1 MASRETEVGHRNH
14 ALQQLKQGAE
24 GLSQEETMAL
34 RSLLNSYVDVFALVD
49 GEFGK
54 TNKIKHRINIQGAEP
69 VKQPGRLWPFHK
81 REEVR
86 GMLSDM
92 LKRGVIEE
100 SHSPWASP
108 IVVVQKKDGTSRFC
122 VDFRRV
128 NALTIKDA
136 QPLLRID
143 DTLDVLAG
151 SCWFSTLDLASGY
164 WQVEVDDKDREKTAF
179 STPFGL
185 YQFKVMP
192 FGLCNAPATFQRLME
207 LVLLGLHWTSCLV
220 YLDDI
225 IIFSKS
231 VNEHLRQLEEVL
243 DRLRGAGL
251 KTKPNA
257 SATGVGAVLSQVING
272 HERAVAYASR
282 ALTKPER
289 RYCTTRQEMLALV
302 WAAQHF
308 RAYLYGRSFQARTDH
323 QSLKWLRS
331 FKEPEG
337 QVARWL
343 EALAEYDF
351 EVVHRPAGH
360 LGMQK
365 TLAKIRSRFY
375 WVGQRKDVKEWCRR
389 CTECASQKSPPAAR
403 GPMKVAVTG
412 VPFQRVAMDI
422 IGPFPKTAK
431 VQGITWKWSRG
442 DRKMFM
448 IEALKPYNH
457 DSDQNDEARIED
469 SGPVQKRRKV
479 PKPSGVV
486 SPEELESEDEEL
498 MYPLMHVHQPDPGQD
513 LNNPVAQPFLVP
525 DNVPELPGDIGV
537 AENAHQQAPP
547 LRRSTRN
554 RKPPDRY

>member
-1 MASRETEVGHRNH
+1 MLVAKGLIQRCLLGADFLTHNGCVVDLQSGQMSVAGERVPLWPRQRDISPLETCHVAVLENTIVPPLQQVQLLVNVQTRASDTMDCDGMVEPSTKFIGRHDLLLARSVSPCIGGRSVIRLLNPTMQPVTIYAHETLGSFFPLSPTDEVCTVHSSHEAPICHNMASRETEVGHRNH

-251 KTKPNA
+251 KTKP
-257 SATGVGAVLSQVING
+257 SKCQL
-272 HERAVAYASR
+272 
-282 ALTKPER
+282 
-289 RYCTTRQEMLALV
+289 C
-302 WAAQHF
+302 
-308 RAYLYGRSFQARTDH
+308 
-323 QSLKWLRS
+323 
-331 FKEPEG
+331 
-337 QVARWL
+337 
-343 EALAEYDF
+343 
-351 EVVHRPAGH
+351 
-360 LGMQK
+360 
-365 TLAKIRSRFY
+365 
-375 WVGQRKDVKEWCRR
+375 
-389 CTECASQKSPPAAR
+389 
-403 GPMKVAVTG
+403 
-412 VPFQRVAMDI
+412 
-422 IGPFPKTAK
+422 
-431 VQGITWKWSRG
+431 
-442 DRKMFM
+442 
-448 IEALKPYNH
+448 
-457 DSDQNDEARIED
+457 
-469 SGPVQKRRKV
+469 RKV
-479 PKPSGVV
+479 CNIWDMWYPKRGYR
-486 SPEELESEDEEL
+486 LI
-498 MYPLMHVHQPDPGQD
+498 M
-513 LNNPVAQPFLVP
+513 
-525 DNVPELPGDIGV
+525 
-537 AENAHQQAPP
+537 
-547 LRRSTRN
+547 
-554 RKPPDRY
+554 RK